1 MSRLYELQ
9 SLDPP
14 NYPIIKD
21 LFDHIDIKKDGI
33 IDLTEW
39 SKTFMTTH
47 GPSNDNQT
55 QMNFFSSSILD
66 LGKPT

>member
-1 MSRLYELQ
+1 MQKLEL
-9 SLDPP
+9 P

-39 SKTFMTTH
+39 SKTFMS
-47 GPSNDNQT
+47 GNASSNG
-55 QMNFFSSSILD
+55 NFFSSSLLD
-66 LGKPT
+66 LGRPT